1 MTLKVSREQQG
12 EVEHT
17 RELLTIRQ
25 MREKGFSANLVFP
38 NPYKQFS
45 IFGMLP
51 TPPNTKSLKIDMF
64 FSRT

>member
-25 MREKGFSANLVFP
+25 MREKGFSQNLLFEFIHFYLGNGTV
-38 NPYKQFS
+38 
-45 IFGMLP
+45 
-51 TPPNTKSLKIDMF
+51 PPKTKILKIVF
-64 FSRT
+64 FPT